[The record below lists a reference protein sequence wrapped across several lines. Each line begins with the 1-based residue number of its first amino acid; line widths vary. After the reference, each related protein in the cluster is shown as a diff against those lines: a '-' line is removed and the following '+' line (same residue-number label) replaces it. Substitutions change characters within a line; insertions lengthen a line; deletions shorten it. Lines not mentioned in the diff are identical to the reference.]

1 VTTKKP
7 GPPPPLPHL
16 TREQLR
22 DLIIAERAGVKPDC
36 VLCGQPV
43 LEQTFTLGPGDEA
56 QRMLINS
63 PCGHAMTYGR
73 QLAEQISASLPAEPA
88 TEATEPNTCQED
100 ASTSPPA
107 ATTAGGVPDL
117 VERLTRELHR
127 RSLRLDE
134 LGNDPTVLETVL
146 MNVRGEVL
154 GLQAALGMAL
164 GGVVSGGDAD
174 QRAYKHYR
182 AWRSRQEVSQ

>member
-1 VTTKKP
+1 VTKKP

-22 DLIIAERAGVKPDC
+22 DLIVAERAGVKPDC

-73 QLAEQISASLPAEPA
+73 QLAEQIAAAVPAGPA
-88 TEATEPNTCQED
+88 TEATE
-100 ASTSPPA
+100 
-107 ATTAGGVPDL
+107 ATGGTGW
-117 VERLTRELHR
+117 VETEESDCWLPKTVRR
-127 RSLRLDE
+127 RS
-134 LGNDPTVLETVL
+134 NAVLKAVAD
-146 MNVRGEVL
+146 RFGAGKEV
-154 GLQAALGMAL
+154 GQ
-164 GGVVSGGDAD
+164 
-174 QRAYKHYR
+174 
-182 AWRSRQEVSQ
+182 